1 MYVCM
6 VHKSKQGNTHTLAL
20 TPTCSSTYTHAHELI
35 PMCDA
40 MRRENVGALHSTVSG
55 LLVISRAYPPFLSSV
70 PQNII
75 DLSSSVAIVALNQ
88 EISRSLHV
96 IHHVM
101 PKCAEMGRGEAL

>member
-1 MYVCM
+1 M
-6 VHKSKQGNTHTLAL
+6 
-20 TPTCSSTYTHAHELI
+20 
-35 PMCDA
+35 
-40 MRRENVGALHSTVSG
+40 GALHSTVSG

-75 DLSSSVAIVALNQ
+75 GLSSGVAIVALNQ

-101 PKCAEMGRGEAL
+101 PKCAEVKRRDYLMR